1 MYKEFVRRV
10 YLDCLTYILQLG
22 PKSPCPAPCIFGGWS
37 PRVPQNPSVS
47 RNRVGIAWR
56 SVFLLFRLHAKKT
69 PEGVFLACR
78 TCQKNPSDT
87 CMPKKPLAQDKKT
100 PDERTP
106 CSRHVWKYPFAAD
119 MPKKP
124 LQHAKKNPS
133 PILCIFYH
141 MCLFC
146 MSAHDAYVS
155 TTSII

>member
-10 YLDCLTYILQLG
+10 YLDCLTYIQQLG
-22 PKSPCPAPCIFGGWS
+22 PKSPSESHSVPPHVYSVAGAPESLKIPQCPVTGWGS
-37 PRVPQNPSVS
+37 LEEVF
-47 RNRVGIAWR
+47 
-56 SVFLLFRLHAKKT
+56 FLLFRLHAKKT

-87 CMPKKPLAQDKKT
+87 CMPKKTLAQDKKT

-124 LQHAKKNPS
+124 LQHAKKTPS
-133 PILCIFYH
+133 PLLILSWGIGGGGPGVQRGGY
-141 MCLFC
+141 
-146 MSAHDAYVS
+146 
-155 TTSII
+155 